1 MRPVG
6 VGTHIVECLRIA
18 QLIERHG
25 ELFLR
30 RVYTAREIEH
40 CSSNPQAT
48 QQYAA
53 HWCGKEAVL
62 RALGLGF
69 HGGMT
74 WRDIEIRPEGG
85 TRHTVALAGLARE
98 ACATQGISQLL
109 VSLSHCRTHA
119 TAYAV
124 ALNE

>member
-1 MRPVG
+1 MRTVG
-6 VGTHIVECLRIA
+6 IGTHIVECLRIA
-18 QLIERHG
+18 QLVERHG

-30 RVYTAREIEH
+30 RVFTIREIEY
-40 CSSNPQAT
+40 CSSRGQAT

-62 RALGLGF
+62 KALGVRF
-69 HGGMT
+69 SGGMT

-85 TRHTVALAGLARE
+85 TQYTVALAGLARE
-98 ACATQGISQLL
+98 ACAAHGISRLL
-109 VSLSHCRTHA
+109 VSLSFCRTHA

-124 ALNE
+124 ALAD